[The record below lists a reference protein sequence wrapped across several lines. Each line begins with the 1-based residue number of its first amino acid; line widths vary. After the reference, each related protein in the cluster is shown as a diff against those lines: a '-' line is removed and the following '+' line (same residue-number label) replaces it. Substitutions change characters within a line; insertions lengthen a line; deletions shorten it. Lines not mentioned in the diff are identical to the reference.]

1 MNPSTPVSPAPRR
14 RVWRWVLLGAC
25 ICVAPFALLA
35 MAAVSYLTLDS
46 DVRTLRRHVMA
57 ATDADWCTRAQVSV
71 GRFTLGA
78 IGQGLR
84 FVDHKDMPDARLAI
98 RAVKHASVGVYER
111 TSGDANWSREDLF
124 VKTDRAM
131 RQRGWSRLVG
141 VADRKET
148 VLVYVADD
156 FDENEPVELC
166 IAVVSGREM
175 VVVSTSIDARAVG
188 ELVAKHAKGDDF
200 KRQLRLAKFRF

>member
-1 MNPSTPVSPAPRR
+1 MNPASPSPAPRR
-14 RVWRWVLLGAC
+14 RVWLWVLLAAGLCLSPFLLLGA
-25 ICVAPFALLA
+25 
-35 MAAVSYLTLDS
+35 AAVSYLTLDS

-57 ATDADWCTRAQVSV
+57 ATDAEWCTRAQVSV
-71 GRFTLGA
+71 GRLTLGA

-84 FVDHKDMPDARLAI
+84 FVDHEDMPDARLAI

-111 TSGDANWSREDLF
+111 TSPEASWSREDLF

-141 VADRKET
+141 VADRNET

-156 FDENEPVELC
+156 FEEDEPVEICL
-166 IAVVSGREM
+166 AVVNGKKI
-175 VVVSTSIDARAVG
+175 VVASTRLDARAVS
-188 ELVAKHAKGDDF
+188 ELVVKHAKGDDL
-200 KRQLRLAKFRF
+200 KRQLRLSKLRF